1 MKNKI
6 IVFFVILT
14 ICLVPATA
22 GATNL
27 DPAIN
32 LTIIVNTQ
40 VVDNSF
46 YIDTSYNTSYSPA
59 QTWIGGGQFYIDTTN
74 LSGSKII
81 RFSSNEFRQIIQYQI
96 VGLKLNNI
104 SCISDNPNQEFIYE
118 SDYYGRLYGVVVNPT
133 GIDGNITCTFSNVK
147 YQPKT
152 PVLIVPGLMGTEIKN
167 ANETLWLDL
176 GRMAADIGDSFLDQL
191 RFNTDLTATGANLT
205 TGNIIG
211 SPLVTQHFYD
221 LLIKEFKNQGYTE
234 NQDLFTFPYDW
245 RYGVT
250 GKYADGTTNADL
262 LAKKIKD
269 IMAQTGASKVDVVAH
284 SLGGLITKQYV
295 INHPTDNHVGKAVFV
310 GVPNTGAPK
319 AVKGLLQGDNFGI
332 PWLSDSEMKK
342 VAANMP
348 AAYDLLPDQQ
358 YYDVKGSYIKV
369 IDQTK
374 CLNNDATPCDV
385 KDLNYQESNSFLN
398 SQGYNSL
405 AINNALNLHTQ
416 SFDNFDLRT
425 VGVDLYAIDG
435 CKSATIGKI
444 AERKYIDIFGKS
456 QTDFD
461 MPFYTLGDNT
471 VPLESSTNLPID
483 SAKKYYALAANH
495 GKMPSQEGIRQEI
508 VNLISGSNLSTG
520 SNLITQDI
528 NWCQLNGR
536 AISVFSPVNIFVIDQ
551 NGNKLGLAEDGSI
564 VNEIPNA
571 DFEIIGEHKF
581 LYLPQDNGQ
590 IYAINMQGTATG
602 TYTIKSQN
610 ISNGQITKA
619 EIFSDLP
626 VTPTLIGQ
634 VDINSNGTT
643 VLSVKQNLNDAPIT
657 ILPSKVLDFLLDKT
671 APEVTMWFD
680 LSVKDLKFIG
690 TDNLSDSSLIPIADN
705 NNVVNLKDEAGNTM
719 ELNFKE
725 RNRRSAMSA
734 EMIGIKYNSVPVTM
748 GSNLFSYSWSLDR
761 AGNLVKLTQKIKAR
775 NNYSLTAIYDG
786 VTTKITGT
794 TSTGK
799 ISQSFSG
806 LKIIKVST
814 SNGNLN
820 WSY

>member
-1 MKNKI
+1 
-6 IVFFVILT
+6 
-14 ICLVPATA
+14 
-22 GATNL
+22 
-27 DPAIN
+27 
-32 LTIIVNTQ
+32 
-40 VVDNSF
+40 
-46 YIDTSYNTSYSPA
+46 
-59 QTWIGGGQFYIDTTN
+59 
-74 LSGSKII
+74 
-81 RFSSNEFRQIIQYQI
+81 
-96 VGLKLNNI
+96 
-104 SCISDNPNQEFIYE
+104 
-118 SDYYGRLYGVVVNPT
+118 
-133 GIDGNITCTFSNVK
+133 
-147 YQPKT
+147 
-152 PVLIVPGLMGTEIKN
+152 
-167 ANETLWLDL
+167 
-176 GRMAADIGDSFLDQL
+176 
-191 RFNTDLTATGANLT
+191 
-205 TGNIIG
+205 
-211 SPLVTQHFYD
+211 
-221 LLIKEFKNQGYTE
+221 
-234 NQDLFTFPYDW
+234 
-245 RYGVT
+245 
-250 GKYADGTTNADL
+250 
-262 LAKKIKD
+262 
-269 IMAQTGASKVDVVAH
+269 
-284 SLGGLITKQYV
+284 
-295 INHPTDNHVGKAVFV
+295 
-310 GVPNTGAPK
+310 
-319 AVKGLLQGDNFGI
+319 
-332 PWLSDSEMKK
+332 
-342 VAANMP
+342 
-348 AAYDLLPDQQ
+348 
-358 YYDVKGSYIKV
+358 
-369 IDQTK
+369 
-374 CLNNDATPCDV
+374 
-385 KDLNYQESNSFLN
+385 
-398 SQGYNSL
+398 
-405 AINNALNLHTQ
+405 
-416 SFDNFDLRT
+416 
-425 VGVDLYAIDG
+425 
-435 CKSATIGKI
+435 
-444 AERKYIDIFGKS
+444 
-456 QTDFD
+456 
-461 MPFYTLGDNT
+461 
-471 VPLESSTNLPID
+471 
-483 SAKKYYALAANH
+483 
-495 GKMPSQEGIRQEI
+495 MPSQEGIRQEI